1 MGMAESGASMMRDH
15 RPHGRR
21 WRARSVLG
29 VVLVVALVPILATTA
44 AAQQCDPVYGCSPS
58 TSVPTTPPA
67 SCSLSAELASG
78 GQIVTA
84 TVANAPAGAAIQITL
99 DGVPAGSGV
108 ADAAGSASISFT
120 VPEGIAPGSHA
131 VFAVGAGFSASCGAF
146 SVSGVASEVV
156 ENTPPGGPTTVESGG
171 VERGRSGGGLART
184 GIEVAA
190 LLAIALLLIV
200 VGRHL
205 VAAERRRRRRRA
217 RQHNVITDLAGQEAP
232 PARVR

>member
-1 MGMAESGASMMRDH
+1 MAESGASMMRDH
-15 RPHGRR
+15 RPHGRG

-29 VVLVVALVPILATTA
+29 VVLVVALAPILATTA
-44 AAQQCDPVYGCSPS
+44 AAQQCDPVYGCSPT

-67 SCSLSAELASG
+67 SCSLNAEVVTG

-84 TVANAPAGAAIQITL
+84 TVANAPAGAAIQVTI

-108 ADAAGSASISFT
+108 ADAAGSASITFT

-131 VFAVGAGFSASCGAF
+131 VFAVGAGFSASCGEL
-146 SVSGVASEVV
+146 SVSGVGSEVV
-156 ENTPPGGPTTVESGG
+156 ENTPPGGPSAVEGDDVGRGG
-171 VERGRSGGGLART
+171 GGGGLART

-217 RQHNVITDLAGQEAP
+217 RQHNAITDLAGQQSQSSQSL
-232 PARVR
+232 